1 VLAFEV
7 IRKST
12 YRELAFDLV
21 EVAPDTV
28 GRRVKAVEPRL
39 DGCTNRRWWR
49 RAGVLSTA
57 PAALGE

>member
-1 VLAFEV
+1 MAIPALNRVQQATVLAFEA
-7 IRKST
+7 IHEST

-39 DGCTNRRWWR
+39 DGCTNRR
-49 RAGVLSTA
+49 
-57 PAALGE
+57 